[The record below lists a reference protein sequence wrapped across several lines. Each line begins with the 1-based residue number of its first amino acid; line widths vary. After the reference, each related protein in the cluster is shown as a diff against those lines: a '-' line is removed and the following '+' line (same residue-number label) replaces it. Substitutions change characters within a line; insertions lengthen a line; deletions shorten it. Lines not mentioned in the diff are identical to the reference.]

1 MFEFG
6 RANRV
11 VYDYTE
17 KGALNSIEGSLN
29 RLGVDRLDF
38 VFVHDPAQDFH
49 GNAWL
54 AQLETAR
61 TGAFRALTRLREE
74 GVIKGWGLGVN
85 LAEPVEFT
93 LGLTEA
99 QPDSTLLAGRYTLLD
114 HEHALQRLM
123 PTAPAQGVDIV
134 IGGPYNS
141 GILAG
146 GTRFEYQTAPAEI
159 SAKVARITDIAQRH
173 NAPIKAAALQFSL
186 AHPATAAVIPGA
198 SKPERIA
205 EDYAALIPRSP
216 TTSGTKCATNTSSP
230 PTRRYPSTD
239 NPGTPIRRPRRLQG
253 VVCGL
258 AGVGV
263 VGLVDGRSPAGE
275 QVESIVRGR
284 SGLGAV
290 GGEGQAGIGWEFHGL
305 VVEAE
310 FADHGVV
317 VSLEPGSIQAHV
329 VGGPPLA
336 EGLTAR
342 GKSPTRSDR
351 LRSNGFRP
359 ASVRKRSTVES
370 TARSQSG

>member
-1 MFEFG
+1 M
-6 RANRV
+6 
-11 VYDYTE
+11 
-17 KGALNSIEGSLN
+17 
-29 RLGVDRLDF
+29 DRLDF

-186 AHPATAAVIPGA
+186 AHPGHGR
-198 SKPERIA
+198 SH
-205 EDYAALIPRSP
+205 PRRQQAR
-216 TTSGTKCATNTSSP
+216 TH
-230 PTRRYPSTD
+230 RRRLRRTEYPD
-239 NPGTPIRRPRRLQG
+239 PRRL
-253 VVCGL
+253 L
-258 AGVGV
+258 ARMRDQH
-263 VGLVDGRSPAGE
+263 LVA
-275 QVESIVRGR
+275 
-284 SGLGAV
+284 AN
-290 GGEGQAGIGWEFHGL
+290 A
-305 VVEAE
+305 
-310 FADHGVV
+310 
-317 VSLEPGSIQAHV
+317 
-329 VGGPPLA
+329 PL
-336 EGLTAR
+336 
-342 GKSPTRSDR
+342 PIDR
-351 LRSNGFRP
+351 
-359 ASVRKRSTVES
+359 
-370 TARSQSG
+370 